1 MLHTLL
7 MKMKYKVCNKPGD
20 QWRQGR
26 HKALNEMEVY
36 KFIKVSNQII
46 KFWKEN
52 LYRKEAKY
60 FILKNQL
67 RVRLSTKTS
76 WLKPSHYN
84 MTSFQSSL
92 LRILREPWKL
102 DPSYSPSCIQCV
114 WGEGEGC
121 QVPPIM
127 GNQSEDKVVPFIRQ
141 RGSCHAGWKI
151 SIK

>member
-1 MLHTLL
+1 MQNTTITSKKKTLKTSDKIIINFFL
-7 MKMKYKVCNKPGD
+7 PLKKNTKVLSSWPNPCEKFTKKLVV
-20 QWRQGR
+20 GR
-26 HKALNEMEVY
+26 TPVEK
-36 KFIKVSNQII
+36 SQTSQ
-46 KFWKEN
+46 
-52 LYRKEAKY
+52 
-60 FILKNQL
+60 QL
-67 RVRLSTKTS
+67 AIPKTS
-76 WLKPSHYN
+76 WLKPPHYN
-84 MTSFQSSL
+84 KTSFQSSL
-92 LRILREPWKL
+92 LRILRKPWKL